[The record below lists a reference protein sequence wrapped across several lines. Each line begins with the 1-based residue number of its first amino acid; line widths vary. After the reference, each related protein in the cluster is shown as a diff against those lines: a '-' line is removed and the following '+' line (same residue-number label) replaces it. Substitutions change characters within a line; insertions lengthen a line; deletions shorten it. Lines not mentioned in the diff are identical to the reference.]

1 MKFIKLQPVWHRS
14 PSSVKQTLAF
24 LPNRGVM
31 RGTGHFEWTI
41 NAMDPWTDEWDGL
54 SCYHDSALFLQTESH
69 HKACRREAKAIRHAC
84 ITTDGS
90 SDWLRSFCMCSSI
103 EFYT

>member
-1 MKFIKLQPVWHRS
+1 
-14 PSSVKQTLAF
+14 
-24 LPNRGVM
+24 M
-31 RGTGHFEWTI
+31 RGTGHFEWII

-54 SCYHDSALFLQTESH
+54 SCRHDSALFLQTESH
-69 HKACRREAKAIRHAC
+69 HKACWREAKAIRHAC

-103 EFYT
+103 EFYTLERALSQEGESVSLKTRCERRQGLT